1 MATTYYYDTPHP
13 QAGDP
18 PQSPGEQRSS
28 RNAPWMPLDDVAA
41 VWAAFGREA
50 ATAAATRAASE
61 AFAALAGERR
71 ALRSVIEAAQ
81 GATPAFSLWSGPFLK
96 CERALEALS
105 DAAMH
110 WLAAAQEVALH
121 ANQYSSDTRDQQHL
135 QDLTKQA
142 LEQRLRVWTIA
153 QHLLCEQM
161 ALYQTY
167 YGDQC
172 SCAGTTQKETER

>member
-1 MATTYYYDTPHP
+1 MATTCYHDTPHL

-28 RNAPWMPLDDVAA
+28 HNAPWVPLDDIAA

-50 ATAAATRAASE
+50 TTVAATKAASE
-61 AFAALAGERR
+61 AFAALAEERR

-81 GATPAFSLWSGPFLK
+81 GPTQEFSPWSGSFYK
-96 CERALEALS
+96 SERALEALS

-110 WLAAAQEVALH
+110 WLAAAQEVEYH
-121 ANQYSSDTRDQQHL
+121 ANQCSSDIRDQHHL
-135 QDLTKQA
+135 QDLITQA
-142 LEQRLRVWTIA
+142 FEQRLRVWTIA

-161 ALYQTY
+161 ALYRAY

-172 SCAGTTQKETER
+172 SYAGTTQKETER

>member
-1 MATTYYYDTPHP
+1 MATTCYYDAPHP

-18 PQSPGEQRSS
+18 LPSSGEQRSS

-41 VWAAFGREA
+41 GWAAFGREA
-50 ATAAATRAASE
+50 ATAAATKAASE
-61 AFAALAGERR
+61 AFAALAEERR
-71 ALRSVIEAAQ
+71 ALRSVIKAAQ
-81 GATPAFSLWSGPFLK
+81 GPTPAFSLWSGPFFK

-110 WLAAAQEVALH
+110 WLAAAQEVARH
-121 ANQYSSDTRDQQHL
+121 ANQYSSNTWDQQHL

-161 ALYQTY
+161 GLYQMY

-172 SCAGTTQKETER
+172 SCAGTIQKETER